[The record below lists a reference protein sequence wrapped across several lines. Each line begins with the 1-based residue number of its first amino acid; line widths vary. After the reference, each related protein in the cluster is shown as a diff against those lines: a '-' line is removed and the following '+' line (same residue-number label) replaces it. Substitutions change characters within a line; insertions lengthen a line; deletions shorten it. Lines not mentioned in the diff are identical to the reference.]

1 MMTKSSSMTFM
12 AVLGLLAQEVVASP
26 LASLAHR
33 DALIGRDN
41 ADDDK
46 YWPTVHLFTQEKNNH
61 AQPHN
66 FDNQTKEAEKGW
78 WGNEKDDSRWF
89 RFDGDKSYSAETFY
103 LGYFASATK
112 KDDMPETMT
121 GDNERIAWQRTANP
135 WITGTP
141 TLEVEAD
148 PGQSSILLSLSAIY
162 PNSGL
167 LSLDHDP
174 RAMCSDAT
182 IWHGH
187 ILQST
192 VNAKSTTRGKP
203 VQTESVATYT
213 PNDSMTFLETY
224 TYLDYPATAPVE
236 VKLKPDNLPTGSSTI
251 KTGAVEVHCTSVE
264 NKPFPK

>member
-12 AVLGLLAQEVVASP
+12 AVLGRLAQEVVASP
-26 LASLAHR
+26 LASLTHR

-112 KDDMPETMT
+112 KDDLPETMT

-141 TLEVEAD
+141 TLEVE
-148 PGQSSILLSLSAIY
+148 
-162 PNSGL
+162 
-167 LSLDHDP
+167 
-174 RAMCSDAT
+174 C
-182 IWHGH
+182 
-187 ILQST
+187 T

-203 VQTESVATYT
+203 EQTESVATYT
-213 PNDSMTFLETY
+213 PNDSMTILETY

-264 NKPFPK
+264 NKPFPKITATTTPAP